1 MKRIFGIAWAP
12 LALAACFGGGGGS
25 PSQPAPSREPI
36 RRIEA
41 PSMGPAAA
49 GPSLFTRLGGLDAI
63 RAVVDAFHARI
74 MADGRINAFFRG
86 VDDANLRRLLVEQIC
101 QATGGPCTYSGRSMR
116 AAHTGMNL
124 TDAHFNALVEDL
136 VAALNQF
143 NVPAREQQEL
153 LGALGGMRRDI
164 VGL

>member
-1 MKRIFGIAWAP
+1 MKRIVGIAVSA
-12 LALAACFGGGGGS
+12 LALTACFGGS
-25 PSQPAPSREPI
+25 TSQPAPSREPI

-41 PSMGPAAA
+41 PSMGPTAT
-49 GPSLFTRLGGLDAI
+49 GPSLYTRLGGVDAI
-63 RAVVDAFHARI
+63 RAVVHAFAGRVA
-74 MADGRINAFFRG
+74 ADDRINALFRG
-86 VDDANLRRLLVEQIC
+86 VDIPNFERLLTEQVC

-116 AAHTGMNL
+116 AAHAGMNL

-153 LGALGGMRRDI
+153 LGALGGMRREI
-164 VGL
+164 VGQ